1 MAQSLPDDQASKLD
15 SAIRDLIINYHELNA
30 TVIDELYEE
39 PSALEFMQYVA
50 RNRPFVVRKGA
61 QDWTAVQ
68 KWDSHYLLS
77 VLGDSLVN
85 VAITPFGNAD
95 AVLKEDDGSLSYVK
109 PLERL
114 EPFDKVIRYISEQES
129 NQEKTTPIKY
139 AQTQNDN
146 LRNEYSSLFEDVPSD
161 IPFARIA
168 LRKNPEAVNFWLGNS
183 LSTTSLHK
191 DNYENIYVQVRG
203 QKHFVIMPPVAAA
216 AVNEQD
222 ILGTTYTSTNDDEE
236 AELKVEDLKHTLDE
250 PELIVPVPTWDP
262 DFPDVRST
270 PYSELVKPLR
280 ITLSEGDMMYL
291 PAQWYHK
298 VGQSCGDEGYCCAVN
313 YWLVFPDLAPFPFA
327 AMYDMEFG
335 GSFWASNAFAR
346 DIARAVNN

>member
-1 MAQSLPDDQASKLD
+1 MTFPTSQAASLHRTLHFRDTNYCKRGERMEQSTTRRQGDCADKLD
-15 SAIRDLIINYHELNA
+15 AA
-30 TVIDELYEE
+30 LYEE

-50 RNRPFVVRKGA
+50 SNRPFVVRKA
-61 QDWTAVQ
+61 AENWAAVL
-68 KWDSHYLLS
+68 KWDSHYLLK

-95 AVLKEDDGSLSYVK
+95 AVLKEEDGSLSYVK

-114 EPFDKVIRYISEQES
+114 EPFDKVIRYIAGQES
-129 NQEKTTPIKY
+129 NQPETSTPIKY

-146 LRNEYSSLFEDVPSD
+146 LRNEYSSLFEDVPSE

-168 LRKNPEAVNFWLGNS
+168 LRKKPEAVNFWLGNS

-191 DNYENIYVQVRG
+191 DNYENLYVQVRG

-222 ILGTTYTSTNDDEE
+222 IPGSTYITTNENKKT
-236 AELKVEDLKHTLDE
+236 ELKVDDLKHVLDE
-250 PELIVPVPTWDP
+250 PELIIPVPTWDP
-262 DFPDVRST
+262 DFPNVRPTSYSKLVT
-270 PYSELVKPLR
+270 PMRV
-280 ITLSEGDMMYL
+280 TLNEGDMMYL
-291 PAQWYHK
+291 PAMWYHK

-313 YWLVFPDLAPFPFA
+313 YW
-327 AMYDMEFG
+327 YDMEFG
-335 GSFWASNAFAR
+335 GSFWASNAFFRDVAR
-346 DIARAVNN
+346 VVNN